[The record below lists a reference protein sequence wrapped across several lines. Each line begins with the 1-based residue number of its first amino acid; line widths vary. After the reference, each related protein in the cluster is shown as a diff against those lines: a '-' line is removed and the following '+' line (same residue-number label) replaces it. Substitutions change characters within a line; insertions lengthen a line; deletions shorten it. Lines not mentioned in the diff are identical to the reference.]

1 MAEIYK
7 NTITPVKTKIFW
19 GGEIVN
25 ADNDLVQAVVY
36 DITEDPTIVPAINPT
51 VAISSSTATKIETDN
66 GSYQLVLST
75 FYTNRTRKFKITQT
89 NRRNY

>member
-7 NTITPVKTKIFW
+7 DTITPVKTKIFW

-36 DITEDPTIVPAINPT
+36 DITEDPTIVPAISPT
-51 VAISSSTATKIETDN
+51 VAITSSRWRTSWASAKNSFLTA
-66 GSYQLVLST
+66 L
-75 FYTNRTRKFKITQT
+75 R
-89 NRRNY
+89 